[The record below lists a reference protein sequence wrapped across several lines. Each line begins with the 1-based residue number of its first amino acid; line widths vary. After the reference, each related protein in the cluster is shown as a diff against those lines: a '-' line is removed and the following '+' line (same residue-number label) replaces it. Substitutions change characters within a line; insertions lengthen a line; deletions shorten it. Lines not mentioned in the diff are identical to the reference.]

1 MAAHAPLEPL
11 EAILLGLVEGLTE
24 FLPVSSTGH
33 LLLAQRALGLERTPA
48 LDAFVVVVQ
57 VGAILAVL
65 GLYRARTAQL
75 FRGLLGRDTVGSSLL
90 VRLAVAFL
98 PAAVLGLIAERAIER
113 HLFGLWPI
121 TVAWAVGGVL
131 LLLLARRPA
140 RADARPLEALT
151 LQGAL
156 LVGLFQCAALLPGT
170 SRSLVTLVGGLVAGL
185 SLAAAVEFSFL
196 LGVVTL
202 AAAAAWKLLTK
213 SGPLLDDV
221 GPQALA
227 LGTIAAA
234 VSAAAA
240 VTFLVAWV
248 RRHGL
253 APFGWYRLAL
263 AAVVA
268 ALLLAGRLPA

>member
-1 MAAHAPLEPL
+1 MAAHGPLEPL
-11 EAILLGLVEGLTE
+11 EAILLGVVEGLTE

-75 FRGLLGRDTVGSSLL
+75 CRGLVGRDAVGTSLL
-90 VRLAVAFL
+90 VRLALAFL
-98 PAAVLGLIAERAIER
+98 PAVVLGLVSERAIER

-131 LLLLARRPA
+131 LILLARRPT

-156 LVGLFQCAALLPGT
+156 LVGTFQCAALLPGT
-170 SRSLVTLVGGLVAGL
+170 SRSLVTLLGGLVAGL
-185 SLAAAVEFSFL
+185 TLGAAVEFSFL

-202 AAAAAWKLLTK
+202 AAAAAWKLVTQG
-213 SGPLLDDV
+213 GPLLAEV
-221 GPQALA
+221 GGQALA
-227 LGTIAAA
+227 LGSVAAA
-234 VSAAAA
+234 VSAAGA
-240 VTFLVAWV
+240 VAFLAAWV

-263 AAVVA
+263 AGVVA